1 MAAADVIERFPGR
14 ADTNDAVAQ
23 GEQIPTDQ
31 EQIVGIVI
39 DNENKERFSSVLRH
53 CYTIGKSLPKLAM
66 SSTWRTLPRA
76 FARQTVLPELL
87 ALSRSM
93 SSMPR
98 AELSR

>member
-1 MAAADVIERFPGR
+1 MHRYEAAADVIERFPGR

-23 GEQIPTDQ
+23 GEPIPTDQ

-66 SSTWRTLPRA
+66 SST
-76 FARQTVLPELL
+76 
-87 ALSRSM
+87 
-93 SSMPR
+93 
-98 AELSR
+98 